1 MKMTRRQ
8 ASAILVWCLIGGLGL
23 AGLGCLGG
31 GGSVEKDAPIP
42 RELRMTTLPPYVIEP
57 PDLLLIQTMRVV
69 PKPPYHLQPL
79 DAVYINLSN
88 ALPDLPLR
96 GQFGIDPDGTVNL
109 GPDYGG
115 LVRVAGMTIPQA
127 EAAVRQRLSTI
138 VKSPQVMV
146 SLAFSRG
153 MQNIQG
159 IHLVRMDGTVSMGTY
174 GSVYITG
181 MTIDQARRAIE
192 QFLSQYVL
200 DPEISIDVYSYN
212 SKWYYIISD
221 RGGFGQTVVRLP
233 ITGRETVLDAMSMM
247 FGVPFYGSPRHIW
260 IARPNGQDPNCQ
272 QIFPVDWLALVKG
285 GSPATNYQLMPGDR
299 LFIGAN
305 PLIAASN
312 RLNQFFAPIERVMGF
327 TLLGTS
333 VVSSINGLVQALR
346 GSITTTTTTGPTGTT
361 GVIP

>member
-8 ASAILVWCLIGGLGL
+8 ASEFLGWCLVGGFCLTGV
-23 AGLGCLGG
+23 GCLTGG
-31 GGSVEKDAPIP
+31 GAYVEKDAPIP

-57 PDLLLIQTMRVV
+57 PDILLIQTLRVI

-79 DAVYINLSN
+79 DGVYINLSN
-88 ALPDLPLR
+88 PLPDQPLR
-96 GQFGIDPDGTVNL
+96 GQFGIDPDGTINL
-109 GPDYGG
+109 GDYGG
-115 LVRVAGMTIPQA
+115 LLRIAGMTVAQA
-127 EAAVRQRLSTI
+127 EAAVRQRVGTI
-138 VKSPQVMV
+138 VKNPQIMV

-159 IHLVRMDGTVSMGTY
+159 IHLVRMDGTISMGTY

-192 QFLSQYVL
+192 QFLSQYL
-200 DPEISIDVYSYN
+200 MDPEVSIDVYSYN

-221 RGGFGQTVVRLP
+221 RGGFGQTVFRLP
-233 ITGRETVLDAMSMM
+233 ITGRETVLDAMSFM
-247 FGVPFYGSPRHIW
+247 FGVPFWGSPKHIW

-272 QIFPVDWLALVKG
+272 QIFPVDWIALAKG

-312 RLNQFFAPIERVMGF
+312 KLNQFFAPIERVMGF
-327 TLLGTS
+327 TLLTTS
-333 VVSSINGLVQALR
+333 VISSINGLVRALQ
-346 GSITTTTTTGPTGTT
+346 GAVTTTTTTGPAGTP
-361 GVIP
+361 IP